1 MRNGIATVTPSL
13 LPAITSSGQG
23 APMISAEDRQLLRL
37 SLPALG
43 NLVAEPLF
51 LLADSAIVGHLGT
64 PQLAGLAAAS
74 ALLATLTYLC
84 VFLAYGTTAA
94 VGRRIGAGDVP
105 GAVRQGIDGM
115 WLGVLLG
122 VVLGLAGIV
131 LAEPLVRVFGASPEA
146 VPYGVTYL
154 RIASLGQPAMLL
166 VLASTGILRG
176 LQDIRTTLVVAASG
190 AGLNVIL
197 NFVLVYPAGLGI
209 AGSATGTV
217 LTQYGMAA
225 AYAGVVYKAARKYG
239 APLRPDRDGIKQ
251 AATASIPLLVRTIM
265 LRIAL
270 LAGTILA
277 ARYGTEAL
285 AAQQVAW
292 SLWGFL
298 ALVLD
303 ALAIAGQAWISQ
315 LLGASDVAGARRAT
329 RRTMQWSVVVGVAL
343 GLVVL
348 ATRQL
353 FIPLFTDDQ
362 TVRHFLSQ
370 VLLLE
375 VLFLP
380 IAAPVFVLD
389 GLLIGAGD
397 GRYLA
402 WAGAA
407 STAAY
412 LIAALTSYGLD
423 GGLTGLWWAL
433 GLFMLARLIVLTAR
447 IRSDRWIVTGA
458 ATGAAPAPAPVDTVV
473 TTAEVAAVT
482 QTP

>member
-1 MRNGIATVTPSL
+1 M
-13 LPAITSSGQG
+13 TSEHSFR
-23 APMISAEDRQLLRL
+23 PTAEDARLLKL
-37 SLPALG
+37 ALPALG

-84 VFLAYGTTAA
+84 VFLAYGTTAS
-94 VGRRIGAGDVP
+94 VGRRIGAGDLP
-105 GAVRQGIDGM
+105 GAVRQGVDGM
-115 WLGVLLG
+115 WLGVILG

-131 LAEPLVRVFGASPEA
+131 FAAPLVRLFGASPEA

-154 RIASLGQPAMLL
+154 RIASIGQPAMLL
-166 VLASTGILRG
+166 VLASTGVLRG
-176 LQDIRTTLVVAASG
+176 LQDIRTTLVVAATG
-190 AGLNVIL
+190 AAMNVVLNL
-197 NFVLVYPAGLGI
+197 VLVYPVGMGI

-217 LTQYGMAA
+217 LTQYGMAT
-225 AYAGVVYKAARKYG
+225 AYAVVVYKAARKYE
-239 APLRPDRDGIKQ
+239 APLRPDREGIKQ
-251 AATASIPLLVRTIM
+251 AATASIPLLVRTIL

-298 ALVLD
+298 GLVLD

-329 RRTMQWSVVVGVAL
+329 RRTIEWGVVVGVVLAL
-343 GLVVL
+343 MVL
-348 ATRQL
+348 ATRQA

-362 TVRHFLSQ
+362 TVRNLLED

-375 VLFLP
+375 ALFLP
-380 IAAPVFVLD
+380 VAAPVFVLD
-389 GLLIGAGD
+389 GILIGAGD
-397 GRYLA
+397 GRFLA
-402 WAGAA
+402 WAGIATT
-407 STAAY
+407 SAY
-412 LIAALTSYGLD
+412 LAAALGSYHLDQGL
-423 GGLTGLWWAL
+423 LGLWWAL
-433 GLFMLARLIVLTAR
+433 GVFMLARLIALAAR
-447 IRSDRWIVTGA
+447 IRTDRWIVTGA
-458 ATGAAPAPAPVDTVV
+458 ERGASGEGTDDATAA
-473 TTAEVAAVT
+473 AEVAAVT

>member
-1 MRNGIATVTPSL
+1 M
-13 LPAITSSGQG
+13 TSV
-23 APMISAEDRQLLRL
+23 PHRRFRPTAEDVQLLRL
-37 SLPALG
+37 AVPALG

-94 VGRRIGAGDVP
+94 VGRRNGAGDLP
-105 GAVRQGIDGM
+105 GAVRQGVDGM
-115 WLGVLLG
+115 WLGVILG
-122 VVLGLAGIV
+122 VVLGLGGIV
-131 LAEPLVRVFGASPEA
+131 FAEPLVRVFGASHEA

-154 RIASLGQPAMLL
+154 RVASLGQPAMLL
-166 VLASTGILRG
+166 VLASTGVLRG
-176 LQDIRTTLVVAASG
+176 LQDIRATLVVAATG
-190 AGLNVIL
+190 AGANVVL
-197 NFVLVYPAGLGI
+197 NFVLVYPVGMGI

-217 LTQYGMAA
+217 LTQYGMAT
-225 AYAGVVYKAARKYG
+225 AYAWVVYKAARRYG
-239 APLRPDRDGIKQ
+239 APLRPDREGIKQ
-251 AATASIPLLVRTIM
+251 AATASFPLLVRTIL

-315 LLGASDVAGARRAT
+315 LLGASDKTGARRAT
-329 RRTMQWSVVVGVAL
+329 RRTMQWGVAVGILL

-353 FIPLFTDDQ
+353 FIPLFTDDHA
-362 TVRHFLSQ
+362 VRHLLSQ

-389 GLLIGAGD
+389 GILIGAGD

-407 STAAY
+407 TTAAY
-412 LIAALTSYGLD
+412 LAAAFASYRLD
-423 GGLTGLWWAL
+423 QGLTGLWWAL
-433 GLFMLARLIVLTAR
+433 GVFMLARLIALATR
-447 IRSDRWIVTGA
+447 IRTDRWIVTGA
-458 ATGAAPAPAPVDTVV
+458 GTGIKASTDAVVATG
-473 TTAEVAAVT
+473 EVASVT
-482 QTP
+482 QSP

>member
-1 MRNGIATVTPSL
+1 MTSDPRRGLRAT
-13 LPAITSSGQG
+13 
-23 APMISAEDRQLLRL
+23 AEDVQLLRL
-37 SLPALG
+37 AVPALG
-43 NLVAEPLF
+43 SLVAEPLF

-94 VGRRIGAGDVP
+94 VGRRIGAGDLP
-105 GAVRQGIDGM
+105 GAVRQGVDGM
-115 WLGVLLG
+115 WLGVILG
-122 VVLGLAGIV
+122 VVLGLGGIV
-131 LAEPLVRVFGASPEA
+131 FAEPLVRVFGASHEA

-154 RIASLGQPAMLL
+154 RVASLGQPAMLL
-166 VLASTGILRG
+166 VLASTGVLRG
-176 LQDIRTTLVVAASG
+176 LQDIRTTLVVAATG
-190 AGLNVIL
+190 AGANVVLNV
-197 NFVLVYPAGLGI
+197 VLVYPAGMGI

-225 AYAGVVYKAARKYG
+225 AYAWVVFRAARKYG
-239 APLRPDRDGIKQ
+239 APLRPDREGIKQ
-251 AATASIPLLVRTIM
+251 AATASLPLLVRTIL

-315 LLGASDVAGARRAT
+315 LLGASDVKGARLAT
-329 RRTMQWSVVVGVAL
+329 RRTMQWGVVVGVLL
-343 GLVVL
+343 GLIVL

-353 FIPLFTDDQ
+353 FIPLFTDDHA
-362 TVRHFLSQ
+362 VRHLLSQ

-389 GLLIGAGD
+389 GILIGAGD

-407 STAAY
+407 TTAAY
-412 LIAALTSYGLD
+412 LAAALASYGLD
-423 GGLTGLWWAL
+423 QGLTGLWWAL
-433 GLFMLARLIVLTAR
+433 GVFMLARLIALATR
-447 IRSDRWIVTGA
+447 IRTDRWIVTGPA
-458 ATGAAPAPAPVDTVV
+458 SPLAPAPPSPATAAAPGT
-473 TTAEVAAVT
+473 
-482 QTP
+482 

>member
-1 MRNGIATVTPSL
+1 M
-13 LPAITSSGQG
+13 TSGHG
-23 APMISAEDRQLLRL
+23 LRPTAEDARLLKL
-37 SLPALG
+37 ALPALG
-43 NLVAEPLF
+43 SLVAEPLF

-74 ALLATLTYLC
+74 ALLTTLTYLC

-94 VGRRIGAGDVP
+94 VGRRIGAGDLP
-105 GAVRQGIDGM
+105 GAVRQGVDGM
-115 WLGVLLG
+115 WLGVILG

-131 LAEPLVRVFGASPEA
+131 FAAPLVRVFGASPEA

-154 RIASLGQPAMLL
+154 RVASIGQPAMLL
-166 VLASTGILRG
+166 VLASTGVLRG
-176 LQDIRTTLVVAASG
+176 LQDIRTTLVVAATG
-190 AGLNVIL
+190 AGMNVVLNL
-197 NFVLVYPAGLGI
+197 LLVYPVGMGI

-225 AYAGVVYKAARKYG
+225 AYAVVVYGAAREYR
-239 APLRPDRDGIKQ
+239 APLRPDRAGIKQ
-251 AATASIPLLVRTIM
+251 AAAASIPLLIRTIL

-298 ALVLD
+298 GLVLD

-315 LLGASDVAGARRAT
+315 LLGASDVPGARRAT
-329 RRTMQWSVVVGVAL
+329 RRTIEWGVVVGVVLA
-343 GLVVL
+343 LVVL
-348 ATRQL
+348 ATRQG
-353 FIPLFTDDQ
+353 FIPLFTEDRA
-362 TVRHFLSQ
+362 VRDLLED

-375 VLFLP
+375 ALFLP

-389 GLLIGAGD
+389 GILIGAGD

-402 WAGAA
+402 FAGIA
-407 STAAY
+407 TTGTY
-412 LIAALTSYGLD
+412 LAAALGSYHLRQGLI
-423 GGLTGLWWAL
+423 GLWWAL
-433 GLFMLARLIVLTAR
+433 GVFMVARLVALAAR
-447 IRSDRWIVTGA
+447 IRTERWIVTGVGAGPGAVGEGTDASTA
-458 ATGAAPAPAPVDTVV
+458 A
-473 TTAEVAAVT
+473 AEVAAVT

>member
-1 MRNGIATVTPSL
+1 M
-13 LPAITSSGQG
+13 TSE
-23 APMISAEDRQLLRL
+23 APHGFRPTAEDAHLLRL
-37 SLPALG
+37 AVPALG

-94 VGRRIGAGDVP
+94 VGRRIGAGDLP
-105 GAVRQGIDGM
+105 GAVRQGVDGM
-115 WLGVLLG
+115 WLGVFLG
-122 VVLGLAGIV
+122 VVLGLGGIV
-131 LAEPLVRVFGASPEA
+131 FAEPLVRLFGASPEA

-154 RIASLGQPAMLL
+154 RVASLGQPAMLL
-166 VLASTGILRG
+166 VLASTGVLRG
-176 LQDIRTTLVVAASG
+176 LQDIRATLVVAAGG
-190 AGLNVIL
+190 AGANVVL
-197 NFVLVYPAGLGI
+197 NFVLVYPAGMGI

-225 AYAGVVYKAARKYG
+225 AYSAVVYRAARRHG
-239 APLRPDRDGIKQ
+239 APLRPDREGIKQ
-251 AATASIPLLVRTIM
+251 AATASVPLLIRTIM

-292 SLWGFL
+292 SLWGVL

-303 ALAIAGQAWISQ
+303 ALAIAGQAWIPQ
-315 LLGASDVAGARRAT
+315 LLGASDVPGARRAT
-329 RRTMQWSVVVGVAL
+329 RRTMQWGVVTGVVL

-353 FIPLFTDDQ
+353 FIPLFTDDP
-362 TVRHFLSQ
+362 TVRHLLSQ

-380 IAAPVFVLD
+380 VAAPVFVLD
-389 GLLIGAGD
+389 GILIGAGD

-402 WAGAA
+402 WAGTAT
-407 STAAY
+407 TAAY
-412 LIAALTSYGLD
+412 LAAALTSYGLD

-433 GLFMLARLIVLTAR
+433 GVFMLARLLVLTAR
-447 IRSDRWIVTGA
+447 VRTDRWLVTGA
-458 ATGAAPAPAPVDTVV
+458 GPMAGGDAVEATG
-473 TTAEVAAVT
+473 EIAAVT

>member
-1 MRNGIATVTPSL
+1 MRIRPT
-13 LPAITSSGQG
+13 
-23 APMISAEDRQLLRL
+23 AEDAHLLRL
-37 SLPALG
+37 GLPALG
-43 NLVAEPLF
+43 SLVAEPLF

-64 PQLAGLAAAS
+64 PQLAGLAAAG

-94 VGRRIGAGDVP
+94 VGRRIGAGDLP

-115 WLGVLLG
+115 WLGVFLG

-131 LAEPLVRVFGASPEA
+131 LAEPLVRLFGASHEA

-154 RIASLGQPAMLL
+154 RVASLGQPAMLL
-166 VLASTGILRG
+166 VLASTGVLRG
-176 LQDIRTTLVVAASG
+176 LQDIRTTLVVAAGG
-190 AGLNVIL
+190 AAANVVL
-197 NFVLVYPAGLGI
+197 NFVLVYPVGRGI

-217 LTQYGMAA
+217 VTQYGMAA
-225 AYAGVVYKAARKYG
+225 AYSRVFYKAARKHH
-239 APLRPDRDGIKQ
+239 APLRPDRQGIKQ
-251 AATASIPLLVRTIM
+251 AATASIPLLIRTIL
-265 LRIAL
+265 LRVAL

-277 ARYGTEAL
+277 ARYGSEAL
-285 AAQQVAW
+285 GAQQVAW
-292 SLWGFL
+292 SLWNFL

-329 RRTMQWSVVVGVAL
+329 RRTIQWGVAIGVLL

-353 FIPLFTDDQ
+353 FIPLFTDDAA
-362 TVRHFLSQ
+362 VRHLLSQ

-380 IAAPVFVLD
+380 VSAPVFVLD
-389 GLLIGAGD
+389 GILIGAGD

-402 WAGAA
+402 WAGVAT
-407 STAAY
+407 TAAY
-412 LIAALTSYGLD
+412 LAAALSSYGLD

-433 GLFMLARLIVLTAR
+433 GVFMVARLVALGLR
-447 IRSDRWIVTGA
+447 IRTDRWIVTGA
-458 ATGAAPAPAPVDTVV
+458 GPSGVSQGTDTVGADTV
-473 TTAEVAAVT
+473 AAAGAVAAVT

>member
-1 MRNGIATVTPSL
+1 M
-13 LPAITSSGQG
+13 TSEHSFR
-23 APMISAEDRQLLRL
+23 PTAEDARLLKL
-37 SLPALG
+37 ALPALG

-84 VFLAYGTTAA
+84 VFLAYGTTAS
-94 VGRRIGAGDVP
+94 VGRRIGAGDLP
-105 GAVRQGIDGM
+105 GAVRQGVDGM
-115 WLGVLLG
+115 WLGVILG

-131 LAEPLVRVFGASPEA
+131 FAAPLVRLFGASPEA

-154 RIASLGQPAMLL
+154 RIASIGQPAMLL
-166 VLASTGILRG
+166 VLASTGVLRG
-176 LQDIRTTLVVAASG
+176 LQDIRTTLVVAATG
-190 AGLNVIL
+190 AGMNVVLNL
-197 NFVLVYPAGLGI
+197 VLVYPVGMGI

-217 LTQYGMAA
+217 LTQYGMAT
-225 AYAGVVYKAARKYG
+225 AYAVVVYKAARKYE
-239 APLRPDRDGIKQ
+239 APLRPDREGIKQ
-251 AATASIPLLVRTIM
+251 AATASIPLLVRTIL

-298 ALVLD
+298 GLVLD

-329 RRTMQWSVVVGVAL
+329 RRTIEWGVVVGVVLAL
-343 GLVVL
+343 MVL
-348 ATRQL
+348 ATRQV

-362 TVRHFLSQ
+362 TVRNLLED

-375 VLFLP
+375 ALFLP
-380 IAAPVFVLD
+380 VAAPVFVLD
-389 GLLIGAGD
+389 GILIGAGD
-397 GRYLA
+397 GRFLA
-402 WAGAA
+402 WAGIATT
-407 STAAY
+407 SAY
-412 LIAALTSYGLD
+412 LAAALGSYHLDQGL
-423 GGLTGLWWAL
+423 LGLWWAL
-433 GLFMLARLIVLTAR
+433 GVFMLARLIALAAR
-447 IRSDRWIVTGA
+447 IRTDRWIVTGA
-458 ATGAAPAPAPVDTVV
+458 PATDVV
-473 TTAEVAAVT
+473 EVTAEVAAVT

>member
-1 MRNGIATVTPSL
+1 MTAEHRLRLTV
-13 LPAITSSGQG
+13 
-23 APMISAEDRQLLRL
+23 EDKQLLRL
-37 SLPALG
+37 AVPALG

-94 VGRRIGAGDVP
+94 VGRRIGAGDLP
-105 GAVRQGIDGM
+105 GAVRQGVDGM
-115 WLGVLLG
+115 WLGVILG

-131 LAEPLVRVFGASPEA
+131 FAEPLVRLFGASHAA

-154 RIASLGQPAMLL
+154 RIASIGQPAMLL
-166 VLASTGILRG
+166 VLASTGVLRG
-176 LQDIRTTLVVAASG
+176 LQDIRTTLVVAATG
-190 AGLNVIL
+190 AGANVVLNL
-197 NFVLVYPAGLGI
+197 VLVYPAGMGI

-217 LTQYGMAA
+217 LTQYGMAT
-225 AYAGVVYKAARKYG
+225 AYAAVVYKAARKYG
-239 APLRPDRDGIKQ
+239 APLRPDREGIKQ
-251 AATASIPLLVRTIM
+251 AATASIPLLIRTIL

-315 LLGASDVAGARRAT
+315 LLGASDVRGARRAA
-329 RRTMQWSVVVGVAL
+329 RRTIEWGVVAGVLL

-362 TVRHFLSQ
+362 TVRNLLSD

-389 GLLIGAGD
+389 GILIGAGD

-402 WAGAA
+402 WAGVATT
-407 STAAY
+407 STY
-412 LIAALTSYGLD
+412 LAAALASYGLNQ
-423 GGLTGLWWAL
+423 GLTGLWWAL
-433 GLFMLARLIVLTAR
+433 GVFMLARLIALGAR
-447 IRSDRWIVTGA
+447 IRTDRWIVTGA
-458 ATGAAPAPAPVDTVV
+458 GPDAATEGVADTLV
-473 TTAEVAAVT
+473 TGEVAAVT

>member
-1 MRNGIATVTPSL
+1 M
-13 LPAITSSGQG
+13 TSEHSFR
-23 APMISAEDRQLLRL
+23 PTAEDARLLKL
-37 SLPALG
+37 ALLALG

-94 VGRRIGAGDVP
+94 VGRRIGAGDLP
-105 GAVRQGIDGM
+105 GAVRQGVDGM
-115 WLGVLLG
+115 WLGVILG

-131 LAEPLVRVFGASPEA
+131 FAQPLVQLFGASHKA

-154 RIASLGQPAMLL
+154 RIASIGQPAMLL
-166 VLASTGILRG
+166 VLASTGVLRG

-190 AGLNVIL
+190 AGVNVALNL
-197 NFVLVYPAGLGI
+197 LLVYPGGMGI

-225 AYAGVVYKAARKYG
+225 TYALVVYRAAQKYG
-239 APLRPDRDGIKQ
+239 APLRPDRAGIKQ
-251 AATASIPLLVRTIM
+251 AATASIPLLIRTIL

-270 LAGTILA
+270 LAGTIFA
-277 ARYGTEAL
+277 ARYGTESL
-285 AAQQVAW
+285 AAQQIAW

-298 ALVLD
+298 GMVLD
-303 ALAIAGQAWISQ
+303 ALAIAGQAWIAQ
-315 LLGASDVAGARRAT
+315 LLGAADVPGARRAT
-329 RRTMQWSVVVGVAL
+329 RRTIEWGVVVGVVL
-343 GLVVL
+343 GLLVL
-348 ATRQL
+348 ATREL

-362 TVRHFLSQ
+362 AVRALLGD

-375 VLFLP
+375 ALFLP

-402 WAGAA
+402 WAGVA
-407 STAAY
+407 TTGAY
-412 LIAALTSYGLD
+412 LAAAAGSYHLD
-423 GGLTGLWWAL
+423 QGLTGLWWAL
-433 GLFMLARLIVLTAR
+433 GVFMLARLVALGAR
-447 IRSDRWIVTGA
+447 IRTDRWIVTGA
-458 ATGAAPAPAPVDTVV
+458 DRGASGAGAEDATAA
-473 TTAEVAAVT
+473 AEVAAVT